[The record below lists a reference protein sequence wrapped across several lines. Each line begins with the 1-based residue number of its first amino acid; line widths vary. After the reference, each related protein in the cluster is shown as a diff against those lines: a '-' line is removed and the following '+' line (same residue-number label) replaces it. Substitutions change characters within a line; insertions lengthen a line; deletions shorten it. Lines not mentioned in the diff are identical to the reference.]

1 VRVREAASQGTGET
15 AKAMML
21 TPLRTQRT
29 PFGLIWVLVSILLLS
44 SCSGGGG
51 GGGSSG
57 GNVSPLTVKTTA
69 LPSGLQGTA
78 YSATLAGTGGVL
90 PYAWKITGGTLP
102 AGLSLNETSGTIT
115 GTPTEAVAGVTLTFV
130 LTDSASPH
138 TAPLPVSPSAFSQRL
153 RSRALPFRTVKR
165 GSPTVQH

>member
-1 VRVREAASQGTGET
+1 
-15 AKAMML
+15 MML
-21 TPLRTQRT
+21 TPRRTQRT

-57 GNVSPLTVKTTA
+57 GNASPLTVTTTA

-78 YSATLAGTGGVL
+78 YSATLAGTGGVV

-130 LTDSASPH
+130 LTDSASPAH
-138 TAPLPVSPSAFSQRL
+138 STTASVSLTVLAALEITSTSLPAGQKGAPYSATL
-153 RSRALPFRTVKR
+153 TAT
-165 GSPTVQH
+165 